1 MRKVLTLSGS
11 IRSGSRNQQLA
22 LLIGE
27 LARAAGGDV
36 TDINL
41 GDYAM
46 PIFNEDLEKAE
57 GAPEA
62 AMQLGQL
69 FVEADA
75 IFIAT
80 PEYNGSLTPL
90 LSNTITWLSRTGLR
104 PFSKAIIGIGAVSA
118 GPISGMLS
126 LSHMRDVLL
135 KTQSLMAPTSLAVGL
150 GNKAFDENGR
160 LVDETLMG
168 RADDLAH
175 QLMTISR

>member
-57 GAPEA
+57 GAPKSGHA
-62 AMQLGQL
+62 AW
-69 FVEADA
+69 
-75 IFIAT
+75 
-80 PEYNGSLTPL
+80 P
-90 LSNTITWLSRTGLR
+90 
-104 PFSKAIIGIGAVSA
+104 
-118 GPISGMLS
+118 
-126 LSHMRDVLL
+126 
-135 KTQSLMAPTSLAVGL
+135 
-150 GNKAFDENGR
+150 AFC
-160 LVDETLMG
+160 
-168 RADDLAH
+168 
-175 QLMTISR
+175 